1 MRALIRDKSDHTLI
15 VIEVYEACYNPEE
28 NELYLYSPDND
39 YCVEGIVQ
47 VNADSA
53 FTDLFENGK
62 ADLSIYKASPIK

>member
-39 YCVEGIVQ
+39 YCVEGQ
-47 VNADSA
+47 
-53 FTDLFENGK
+53 